1 MKTVFRILLSMFF
14 VICFLSCS
22 NVMLTGRKQ
31 LNLVSD
37 QQILALGL
45 QSHTEF
51 MSSAQLSTNKQQTQ
65 KVKNVGNKLSEA
77 VENYMR
83 SAGLE
88 KEIGNYKWQFDL
100 VKADDVNAFCL
111 PGGKIVF

>member
-1 MKTVFRILLSMFF
+1 
-14 VICFLSCS
+14 
-22 NVMLTGRKQ
+22 MLTGRKQ